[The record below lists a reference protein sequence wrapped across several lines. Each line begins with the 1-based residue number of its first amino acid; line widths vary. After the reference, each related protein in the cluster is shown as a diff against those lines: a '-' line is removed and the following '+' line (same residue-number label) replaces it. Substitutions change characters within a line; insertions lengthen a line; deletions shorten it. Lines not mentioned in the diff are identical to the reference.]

1 MEIILF
7 FIHKL
12 DGCMDYLPLFLVP
25 CGIGLACNWRSATLG
40 HELGKLLFAFWC
52 GWLLRMTVSLEAIG
66 SDLLRGQLRPR
77 GGLSLIPGRD
87 ILPILRYGSPWEI
100 IVNLGGN
107 LGLFLPFGF
116 LAALLWP
123 PLRDWRWSLLAG
135 AGFSCLI
142 ESLQRF
148 TPRVT
153 SVDDVILNAL
163 GALMGCGLYHIAHWC
178 RVHGKRRS

>member
-1 MEIILF
+1 MGSF
-7 FIHKL
+7 FIRAL
-12 DGCMDYLPLFLVP
+12 DGCMDYLPLLLIP
-25 CGIGLACNWRSATLG
+25 CGVGLARNWRTTTPG
-40 HELGKLLFAFWC
+40 HELGKLVFAFWC
-52 GWLLRMTVSLEAIG
+52 GWLLRMTVSLESIG
-66 SDLLRGQLRPR
+66 ADLLRGQLKPR

-116 LAALLWP
+116 LAAMLWP
-123 PLRDWRWSLLAG
+123 SMRDGRRSLLAG

-142 ESLQRF
+142 ECLQRF

-163 GALMGCGLYHIAHWC
+163 GALMGCGFYHLAV
-178 RVHGKRRS
+178 RLRMHGKRRS